1 MQKLLDTLNSSS
13 DSSTLSVFVKNRIPT
28 SREKVCHQCS
38 EARKNLRKSH
48 ETIPSPMKQIFPSP
62 RVSKRKNNNEEEI
75 KIEHF
80 PPIPVPSKLAYRKI
94 IHSEPLGSTRTRRL
108 WTPEEEAKLIKGV
121 NTYGKG
127 NWALIRRKMHLTERT
142 NVELKDKWRN
152 ICKKLVYWNC
162 LFSVC
167 VEMEIDC
174 YRVK

>member
-1 MQKLLDTLNSSS
+1 
-13 DSSTLSVFVKNRIPT
+13 
-28 SREKVCHQCS
+28 
-38 EARKNLRKSH
+38 
-48 ETIPSPMKQIFPSP
+48 MKQIFPSP

-152 ICKKLVYWNC
+152 ICKKLVY
-162 LFSVC
+162 
-167 VEMEIDC
+167 
-174 YRVK
+174 